1 MTEKRGMFKN
11 WTVLLA
17 ILAFSGSLLGTFIT
31 RSGLLTSVHA
41 FASDPSRGFF
51 ILGILGLAVGGALL
65 LFALRAPLMKSEFGF
80 DLVSRE
86 IFLLVNNVI
95 CLLYTSPSPRDVEE
109 SRMPSSA

>member
-1 MTEKRGMFKN
+1 MFKS

-51 ILGILGLAVGGALL
+51 ILGILGIAIGGSLL
-65 LFALRAPLMKSEFGF
+65 LYALRAPLMKADFGF
-80 DLVSRE
+80 DLTSRE
-86 IFLLVNNVI
+86 LFLLPG
-95 CLLYTSPSPRDVEE
+95 CR
-109 SRMPSSA
+109 RMP

>member
-1 MTEKRGMFKN
+1 MAVGGHIMSWAGADGGPGIRRKSPMITWLFGTALIHSLAVTEKRGMFKS

-51 ILGILGLAVGGALL
+51 ILGILGISIGGSLL
-65 LFALRAPLMKSEFGF
+65 LYALRAP
-80 DLVSRE
+80 
-86 IFLLVNNVI
+86 
-95 CLLYTSPSPRDVEE
+95 
-109 SRMPSSA
+109 